1 MGPTL
6 AQTKSESANASRSTT
21 RARPAA
27 ARLGPVIGRN
37 ASPGFQ
43 IGTGEPLSAS
53 MQARLGSS
61 LNADFSGVRL
71 HRDGAANRAA
81 AAVGARAFTIGHRIV
96 FGAGESPADA
106 NLLGHE
112 AAHVLQQRDGA
123 VAQTYTTGSGR
134 ALETEAGN
142 AGTAV
147 AQGGTYNV
155 QGRAEAGRPQH
166 AGLLEWAENKAWDLL
181 EKHAPELVPIIK
193 KGPEGVFDWLK
204 EKITAG
210 LEGMYNTLTAPI
222 RAVAGVGR
230 WLSTTFAPLLAWMQE
245 AAAKIARN
253 DCSPLREAAEKIE
266 KVAEGIITPIVEK
279 VQSVASTVGDVF
291 KGLWEKFGAPV
302 WDWIKKYAGQQW
314 ELIQRIASWIWDK
327 TAPVRAVLNRA
338 WTWIKNKLGIGDG
351 PEGQDGILQWVQRK
365 AEAAWDWI
373 KAKIEPYKKQLMTV
387 AAILGGI
394 ALLVSPAGPVLI
406 IGGIVIGVVQ
416 GVRWIKANWGK
427 GNLVV
432 QARAYLEKTLIPS
445 LLGAV
450 NRMTAAVTK
459 AAGMLNSKLGELS
472 AGMAKMVG
480 SLAESVL
487 RFAVNAVQWI
497 ADQMTD
503 LAQWGAQKLQALAD
517 WIQTALTR
525 LAAFLQPVMAFL
537 GKVASLIVDIYG
549 LPLLLAGKLW
559 NLIPSCI
566 RDPFVDWII
575 PLILRQI
582 DIFKELV
589 KDTEAW
595 QKTKADVMNILRL
608 VFVKKDLKGAIK
620 ATFDLILRVFNV
632 PIELL
637 MQVVKKAA
645 VAWDTVTAAPIK
657 FLKNCVRTVGRG
669 LKIYWDHLK
678 DNLLYG
684 IEGWLFGELAEKGI
698 QKPNSWTNPWDLF
711 QFALDVMG
719 LSMGHVFDLMEKKFE
734 KTTVDKLRKWYG
746 RLSKA
751 WDWIMEMRGKK
762 PAEVTGAIIE
772 AAKGFGKTVLEGV
785 VVWIVEQ
792 VGIELAEMAAAAAA
806 SAGLSE
812 VLDAIRRI
820 YRAIKT
826 AVRWMRQVLEMV
838 NKALDSVLGIAAG
851 IIEPSA
857 IILEKAMKAATP
869 AIIGF
874 LGDQVG
880 LGGIA
885 DEIRGLIDK
894 LRAKVDD
901 AILAMIDK
909 LKSFF
914 SAIAAGAKDVA
925 AKLLEWWKESR
936 EVRVGTEKAK
946 VYFEGDA
953 AGATL
958 TIASSP
964 GKTYG
969 EYLDGIESKMKTPAQ
984 KTAHAEALTLGA
996 QIQSKIRSRK
1006 MSDADSTDVIKG
1018 LDRMAK
1024 LMKIMLGGK
1033 KIPPSIIE
1041 YGPLTAEQGGTEAE
1055 AKILSTDSGGSRG
1068 TEPADNPKIWMDVR
1082 NRKTDDDASAYVQG
1096 HLLNHNVH
1104 GPGKRFNMAPITYKA
1119 NSDHKLGIEAK
1130 IKSLVLD
1137 QGEVVYYKIQAIYGK
1152 HPDSPAFLQLKNK
1165 SATDR
1170 TDLET
1175 GKLKLME
1182 ADRKLPTKFEFKAH
1196 VLENTGSSW
1205 TKDKNAAAISYPS
1218 VENVIPQKAP
1228 TREQLP

>member
-266 KVAEGIITPIVEK
+266 ESGRRHHHAHRRKGSVRGNAPPSVNSLQRFVGKV
-279 VQSVASTVGDVF
+279 
-291 KGLWEKFGAPV
+291 
-302 WDWIKKYAGQQW
+302 
-314 ELIQRIASWIWDK
+314 RRASWWDFDQEIRRPAMG
-327 TAPVRAVLNRA
+327 THPTHRQLDLGRDRAGHGRWFWNQMRLDS
-338 WTWIKNKLGIGDG
+338 WIKNKLGIGDG
-351 PEGQDGILQWVQRK
+351 PEGQNGILQWVQRK

-387 AAILGGI
+387 AAVLGGI
-394 ALLVSPAGPVLI
+394 ALLVSPAGPILI
-406 IGGIVIGVVQ
+406 IGGIVVGVVQ

-427 GNLVV
+427 GNMVV
-432 QARAYLEKTLIPS
+432 QARAYLEKTLIPA

-450 NRMTAAVTK
+450 NKMTAAVTK

-480 SLAESVL
+480 SVAESVL

-503 LAQWGAQKLQALAD
+503 LAQWGAQKLQGLAD

-589 KDTEAW
+589 KDNEAW

-608 VFVKKDLKGAIK
+608 VFV
-620 ATFDLILRVFNV
+620 
-632 PIELL
+632 
-637 MQVVKKAA
+637 
-645 VAWDTVTAAPIK
+645 
-657 FLKNCVRTVGRG
+657 
-669 LKIYWDHLK
+669 
-678 DNLLYG
+678 
-684 IEGWLFGELAEKGI
+684 
-698 QKPNSWTNPWDLF
+698 
-711 QFALDVMG
+711 
-719 LSMGHVFDLMEKKFE
+719 
-734 KTTVDKLRKWYG
+734 
-746 RLSKA
+746 
-751 WDWIMEMRGKK
+751 
-762 PAEVTGAIIE
+762 
-772 AAKGFGKTVLEGV
+772 
-785 VVWIVEQ
+785 
-792 VGIELAEMAAAAAA
+792 
-806 SAGLSE
+806 
-812 VLDAIRRI
+812 
-820 YRAIKT
+820 
-826 AVRWMRQVLEMV
+826 
-838 NKALDSVLGIAAG
+838 
-851 IIEPSA
+851 
-857 IILEKAMKAATP
+857 
-869 AIIGF
+869 
-874 LGDQVG
+874 
-880 LGGIA
+880 
-885 DEIRGLIDK
+885 
-894 LRAKVDD
+894 
-901 AILAMIDK
+901 
-909 LKSFF
+909 
-914 SAIAAGAKDVA
+914 
-925 AKLLEWWKESR
+925 
-936 EVRVGTEKAK
+936 
-946 VYFEGDA
+946 
-953 AGATL
+953 
-958 TIASSP
+958 
-964 GKTYG
+964 
-969 EYLDGIESKMKTPAQ
+969 
-984 KTAHAEALTLGA
+984 
-996 QIQSKIRSRK
+996 
-1006 MSDADSTDVIKG
+1006 
-1018 LDRMAK
+1018 
-1024 LMKIMLGGK
+1024 
-1033 KIPPSIIE
+1033 
-1041 YGPLTAEQGGTEAE
+1041 
-1055 AKILSTDSGGSRG
+1055 
-1068 TEPADNPKIWMDVR
+1068 
-1082 NRKTDDDASAYVQG
+1082 
-1096 HLLNHNVH
+1096 
-1104 GPGKRFNMAPITYKA
+1104 
-1119 NSDHKLGIEAK
+1119 
-1130 IKSLVLD
+1130 
-1137 QGEVVYYKIQAIYGK
+1137 
-1152 HPDSPAFLQLKNK
+1152 
-1165 SATDR
+1165 
-1170 TDLET
+1170 
-1175 GKLKLME
+1175 
-1182 ADRKLPTKFEFKAH
+1182 
-1196 VLENTGSSW
+1196 
-1205 TKDKNAAAISYPS
+1205 
-1218 VENVIPQKAP
+1218 
-1228 TREQLP
+1228 